1 MSLPGVLTDSRSFGG
16 RKSRSRWKAELTCRW
31 TLFPLTDAVWAMFYY
46 TQLYICAFSFV
57 SEVIRIGLMNS
68 KHTSNEQPCGQMRN
82 TRSWRNNIK
91 PAGLLPTSRVRHSVS
106 SPEAPLPVPMLD
118 TSYNVT
124 MLLEPCYGFA
134 WITSFQVG
142 LCLIYLQGTSF
153 GSRTRPSC
161 C

>member
-1 MSLPGVLTDSRSFGG
+1 MSSPGVLTDSRSSGG
-16 RKSRSRWKAELTCRW
+16 RKSRSPWKAGLTFRW

-57 SEVIRIGLMNS
+57 SEMFRIELNDS
-68 KHTSNEQPCGQMRN
+68 KHTSNEQPCEQMKN
-82 TRSWRNNIK
+82 TRSSRNSIK
-91 PAGLLPTSRVRHSVS
+91 PAGLLPTSRVHHSVY
-106 SPEAPLPVPMLD
+106 SPGALLPVPMLD

-124 MLLEPCYGFA
+124 MLLEPCYGSA

-142 LCLIYLQGTSF
+142 LCPIYLHGTSF
-153 GSRTRPSC
+153 GSHTRPSC